1 MNIFN
6 LFGKITLDTLDYTKG
21 IDTAKAKNTE
31 LETSTSNMS
40 AKSVISWAAIATAIV
55 KVVQVM
61 KQLIVDTLNYADT
74 FDDMSAKYDTSV
86 KSLQE
91 FNYMASQTG
100 TSLEA
105 ITSSMAMMYNR
116 AKEGDDAFDKIG
128 VSVRDANGNLKK
140 MDELFWEVKEKLDSV
155 ENSGEKSAAMLDVF
169 GRSAMTNGEFFRKNA
184 SELQAMADEAN
195 RLGFIMDESLTNSAG
210 AVNDK
215 LAQIRLQGQSLIA
228 SLLGGE
234 EDADQK
240 INAFL
245 DNIEETI
252 EAWSPKIIAFA
263 VKLFFM
269 VIRAL
274 VQVTP
279 SLASNL
285 ISAFIDTIFSTNWFQ
300 VGVDI
305 GLAILEGIVNALGDV
320 LKIFGVDVPDANFR
334 GDRDYIS
341 TDIGLND
348 YEITERSTS
357 KIDISLSVSGDGT
370 AISEDNAKVVGDELA
385 NKLDALLGGK
395 I

>member
-40 AKSVISWAAIATAIV
+40 AKSVISWAAIATAVV
-55 KVVQVM
+55 KVVEVV
-61 KQLIVDTLNYADT
+61 KGLIVDTVNYADKMG
-74 FDDMSAKYDTSV
+74 DLAAKYDTTS
-86 KSLQE
+86 KTIQE
-91 FNYMASQTG
+91 FNYLATQTG
-100 TSLEA
+100 TTVET

-116 AKEGDDAFDKIG
+116 AKEGDEAFDKIG
-128 VSVRDANGNLKK
+128 VSVRDANGNLKA
-140 MDELFWEVKEKLDSV
+140 MDELFWEVKEKLDGIT
-155 ENSGEKSAAMLDVF
+155 NSGEKSAAMLDVF
-169 GRSAMTNGEFFRKNA
+169 GRSAMTNGEFFRKDVK
-184 SELQAMADEAN
+184 ELRAMADEAE
-195 RLGFIMDESLTNSAG
+195 RLGIIMGEQVTDAAG

-215 LAQIRLQGQSLIA
+215 LDQLRLQGSSVLA
-228 SLLGGE
+228 SLLSGE
-234 EDADQK
+234 EDADVK
-240 INAFL
+240 VNAFL
-245 DNIEETI
+245 DNIEETL
-252 EAWSPKIIAFA
+252 EAWTPKVIAFA

-269 VIRAL
+269 VIRSL

-357 KIDISLSVSGDGT
+357 RIDISLSVSGDGT